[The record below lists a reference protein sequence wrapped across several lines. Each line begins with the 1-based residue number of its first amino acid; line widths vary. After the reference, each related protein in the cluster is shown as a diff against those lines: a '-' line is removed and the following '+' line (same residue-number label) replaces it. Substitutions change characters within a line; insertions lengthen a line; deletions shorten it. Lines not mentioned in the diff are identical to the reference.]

1 MDTTNANRTSGRI
14 DCIIASS
21 AHRTWTPSELARRA
35 ECTYQEACAA
45 LTSLLETGWIA
56 SQGNGARTRYGAKR

>member
-1 MDTTNANRTSGRI
+1 MDTTSANRISGRV

-21 AHRTWTPSELARRA
+21 AHRTWTPSELARRT

-56 SQGNGARTRYGAKR
+56 SQGNGAWTRYGAKR